1 MHNLCAIIYVSR
13 RKPYAGQRAYFLP
26 FCLEFCVCGF
36 LVFVIPRLAGVSFPL
51 HTSMLELPRVAPR
64 YGISP
69 FFLSAFHLSCSLE
82 VLEVRFPRTDWQ
94 TDGDLKRIRNACTD
108 RHVSTSNSPT
118 HQASTSFSLRGITI
132 PSHGTRWPRYRIG
145 QLFKIERGRK
155 DRSAF
160 SDTSVL
166 QISGLIVWR
175 STCINFGTDAREVKL
190 SDLNQGPSERGS
202 RTGEYVGIFRALW
215 ILKMLVSMR
224 RGHSVGLAHLSELS
238 AMRQRSLPVE
248 EAQPK
253 LRSKDEF
260 LSIIRNREHSI
271 A

>member
-1 MHNLCAIIYVSR
+1 M
-13 RKPYAGQRAYFLP
+13 
-26 FCLEFCVCGF
+26 
-36 LVFVIPRLAGVSFPL
+36 
-51 HTSMLELPRVAPR
+51 
-64 YGISP
+64 
-69 FFLSAFHLSCSLE
+69 
-82 VLEVRFPRTDWQ
+82 
-94 TDGDLKRIRNACTD
+94 
-108 RHVSTSNSPT
+108 
-118 HQASTSFSLRGITI
+118 
-132 PSHGTRWPRYRIG
+132 
-145 QLFKIERGRK
+145 
-155 DRSAF
+155 
-160 SDTSVL
+160 
-166 QISGLIVWR
+166 
-175 STCINFGTDAREVKL
+175 